1 MQNQIQLSPELLQRL
16 DALAAKLNTTVE
28 HLWNVLLNQAK
39 IEAIQDSINALFGL
53 IFVAVGLYSFK
64 RLYHCWKSDDYY
76 SNNDDLKVGFGIL
89 ACLGTCTAG
98 TASFFVSLNQ
108 LYAPALNP
116 SYWAL
121 QQILGH

>member
-1 MQNQIQLSPELLQRL
+1 
-16 DALAAKLNTTVE
+16 
-28 HLWNVLLNQAK
+28 
-39 IEAIQDSINALFGL
+39 
-53 IFVAVGLYSFK
+53 
-64 RLYHCWKSDDYY
+64 LYHWWNSDDYY

-89 ACLGTCTAG
+89 ACLGVCTAG

-108 LYAPALNP
+108 LYAPVLNP